1 MMKRIK
7 QLIAL
12 AIVGGIVYGLLSYHI
27 VFYGSQVE
35 LLPKSGYTLDNTF
48 VNVKP
53 TEFRTPEN
61 ILRNDALR
69 DDGIGQLMVDFG
81 VITQDELRKIE
92 DKIRSGQ

>member
-12 AIVGGIVYGLLSYHI
+12 AIVGGIVYGMLSYHI
-27 VFYGSQVE
+27 VFHGSQVE
-35 LLPKSGYTLDNTF
+35 LLPKSAYTLDNTF

-69 DDGIGQLMVDFG
+69 NDGIGQVMVDFG
-81 VITQDELRKIE
+81 VITQDQLRKIE